1 MMIQRLLTV
10 GAGLFML
17 APSAWAG
24 IPERAPLPVIE
35 RHPNDP
41 APLVYN
47 AAADRIMPAPL
58 PNLHGVALVPY
69 TPPAPEPSD
78 AEGCPTQLSRPEL
91 CQ

>member
-1 MMIQRLLTV
+1 MMMQRLLTV

-24 IPERAPLPVIE
+24 IMDRAPLPVIE

-41 APLVYN
+41 PLILN
-47 AAADRIMPAPL
+47 ANSGRIVPAAL
-58 PNLHGVALVPY
+58 PSLHGVALVPY
-69 TPPAPEPSD
+69 TPPAPEPID
-78 AEGCPTQLSRPEL
+78 VEGCPTQLSRPEL